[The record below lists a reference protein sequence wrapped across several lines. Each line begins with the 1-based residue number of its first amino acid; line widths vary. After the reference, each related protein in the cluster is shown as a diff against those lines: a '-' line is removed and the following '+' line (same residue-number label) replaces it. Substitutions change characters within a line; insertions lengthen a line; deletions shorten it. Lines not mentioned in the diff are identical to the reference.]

1 MRRRKTFI
9 TVGLDENESMD
20 QLENEG
26 LLRERSVKQMFER
39 TGGSGRLL
47 LNRGGTAPRHRKAKT
62 ALSHG

>member
-1 MRRRKTFI
+1 MRQRKTFI
-9 TVGLDENESMD
+9 TVGLDENESKD

-39 TGGSGRLL
+39 TGGSGRLF
-47 LNRGGTAPRHRKAKT
+47 LNRGGTAHRHRKAKT